1 MLSVKLDT
9 RGSLDMGALNL
20 RKESTGGFIAGKKED
35 GSRWRRGKKEK
46 KKGKN
51 GRKGGRERE
60 KKRREGTTI

>member
-35 GSRWRRGKKEK
+35 GSRWRREKKEK

-51 GRKGGRERE
+51 GRK
-60 KKRREGTTI
+60 